1 MMRFQT
7 PALAAEWLI
16 GLGLA
21 ESTAEA
27 LALLPARAGALE
39 IVPTNL
45 SRLLGVGQV
54 SRMTVDGM
62 GRYVVESDE
71 ERVLRRLRGA

>member
-7 PALAAEWLI
+7 AGLAAEWLI

-21 ESTAEA
+21 ESTADA
-27 LALLPARAGALE
+27 LALLPAKADALE
-39 IVPTNL
+39 IVPSNL
-45 SRLLGVGQV
+45 SRLLGVAQV
-54 SRMTVDGM
+54 SRMTVDGF

-71 ERVLRRLRGA
+71 ERVMRRLRGG